1 MLSLDSAYASV
12 ATSSATPVGSAVFLS
27 LFFVTICLLTLLLLR
42 RFLTLR
48 ATPGYLTV
56 PVFLALVLP
65 ASVVLLV
72 PVDLTSTSR
81 DDGQGTKGV
90 WLPTHAVLVL
100 WRITYW
106 LIFCLTWII
115 LPLLGDFV
123 DSGYRDP
130 KSRLIYSLRSNARYQ
145 LIVLSCGI
153 AGLIYISIQNGFDF
167 TSIKALVMA
176 LAYVWGLIFA
186 IYLMGHGLV
195 SIPRSFF
202 RKSNNANALRRIQ
215 AHAPK
220 IHDRL
225 TDAITELEEVEAQVA
240 QLQRRKTGSA
250 LVFEDWIEEL
260 ADYSNMPESRP
271 AALHSISD
279 SAAVPAVIT
288 ERYMAGLSRRL
299 QRARHQKARFVDEW
313 DRLVRSAA
321 DYQTILN
328 STASKKLDF
337 GPVAGSETGT
347 ISRKGRGFIS
357 PYMRYVLYVHVLP
370 SVRLVLGTAFAA
382 ASFCVVWSELVKSIT
397 PKLCIISL
405 SLIPNPEK
413 ASPIGLGGQLIA
425 SLWLL
430 YMCTAALKGVNDAQV
445 WGNRALVRR
454 NTYGESACWYAGQVA
469 RLTVP
474 LAYNFLTFLPTEL
487 RDETTFYKFLGQ
499 YINLTPLGKGF
510 DYFPV
515 FLLFPVFATMFNL
528 YGRIKKIFG
537 FGWVQEDDE
546 DPEADPG
553 GFGTGGWRE
562 GRALIERE
570 LVGMGSLGLT
580 SRSAD
585 PGRHTGASSSALNI
599 HRAVSPQ
606 PGWTST
612 SPTPRSS
619 SRAPLIEPSSATG
632 ATPVSTIV
640 DDGPIEEENFF
651 QSFAHRVRNTID
663 TASPP
668 RWLQGG
674 FPNISAPRWLNS
686 GQDSAAGN
694 NGSAQEGNRI
704 FGGLFGQRSSN
715 GHVRL

>member
-1 MLSLDSAYASV
+1 
-12 ATSSATPVGSAVFLS
+12 
-27 LFFVTICLLTLLLLR
+27 LLLQQQPQNAENADDY
-42 RFLTLR
+42 RF
-48 ATPGYLTV
+48 
-56 PVFLALVLP
+56 
-65 ASVVLLV
+65 
-72 PVDLTSTSR
+72 
-81 DDGQGTKGV
+81 
-90 WLPTHAVLVL
+90 
-100 WRITYW
+100 
-106 LIFCLTWII
+106 I
-115 LPLLGDFV
+115 LPLLADFV

-130 KSRLIYSLRSNARYQ
+130 KSRLTYSLRCNARYQ
-145 LIVLSCGI
+145 LFVLCCGI
-153 AGLIYISIQNGFDF
+153 VGLIYISIQNGFDF
-167 TSIKALVMA
+167 TSIKGLVMA
-176 LAYVWGLIFA
+176 LAYMWGLIFA

-195 SIPRSFF
+195 SIPRSLF
-202 RKSNNANALRRIQ
+202 RKTNNANALRRIQ

-250 LVFEDWIEEL
+250 RTFEDWIEEL
-260 ADYSNMPESRP
+260 ADYSNMPDSRP
-271 AALHSISD
+271 AALHSVAES
-279 SAAVPAVIT
+279 SAVPAVIT
-288 ERYMAGLSRRL
+288 ERYLAGLSRRL
-299 QRARHQKARFVDEW
+299 QRARHQKARFIDEW

-337 GPVAGSETGT
+337 GPVGGSEAGL
-347 ISRKGRGFIS
+347 ISRKGSGFIN
-357 PYMRYVLYVHVLP
+357 PYMRYVIYVHVLP
-370 SVRLVLGTAFAA
+370 SLRLVMGTVFAA
-382 ASFCVVWSELVKSIT
+382 ASFCVVWSELVKT
-397 PKLCIISL
+397 FAPKLCIISL
-405 SLIPNPEK
+405 SLVPNPET

-425 SLWLL
+425 SSWLL
-430 YMCTAALKGVNDAQV
+430 YMCTAALKGVRDAQV

-487 RDETTFYKFLGQ
+487 REDTTFYHFLGR

-515 FLLFPVFATMFNL
+515 FLLLPVCATMFNL

-537 FGWVQEDDE
+537 FGFVEEDDE
-546 DPEADPG
+546 DPEANPG

-580 SRSAD
+580 SRSTD
-585 PGRHTGASSSALNI
+585 PGRNLNAGASSSALNLQ
-599 HRAVSPQ
+599 RATSPQ
-606 PGWTST
+606 PGWSA
-612 SPTPRSS
+612 SPVPRSS
-619 SRAPLIEPSSATG
+619 SRAPLIEPPSSSVLGG
-632 ATPVSTIV
+632 APTTSTVV
-640 DDGPIEEENFF
+640 DDVDEDNFF

-663 TASPP
+663 TTSTP

-674 FPNISAPRWLNS
+674 FPKISAPKWLNS
-686 GQDSAAGN
+686 GQDSNTSTN
-694 NGSAQEGNRI
+694 NGTAPEDNRI

>member
-1 MLSLDSAYASV
+1 
-12 ATSSATPVGSAVFLS
+12 
-27 LFFVTICLLTLLLLR
+27 
-42 RFLTLR
+42 
-48 ATPGYLTV
+48 
-56 PVFLALVLP
+56 
-65 ASVVLLV
+65 
-72 PVDLTSTSR
+72 
-81 DDGQGTKGV
+81 
-90 WLPTHAVLVL
+90 
-100 WRITYW
+100 
-106 LIFCLTWII
+106 
-115 LPLLGDFV
+115 
-123 DSGYRDP
+123 
-130 KSRLIYSLRSNARYQ
+130 
-145 LIVLSCGI
+145 
-153 AGLIYISIQNGFDF
+153 
-167 TSIKALVMA
+167 MA

-202 RKSNNANALRRIQ
+202 RKSNNANILRRIQ

-225 TDAITELEEVEAQVA
+225 TDAVTELEEVEAQVA

-250 LVFEDWIEEL
+250 RIFEDWIEEL
-260 ADYSNMPESRP
+260 ADYSNMPDSRP
-271 AALHSISD
+271 AALHSLAEPS
-279 SAAVPAVIT
+279 AVPAVIT
-288 ERYMAGLSRRL
+288 ERYLAGLSRRL

-337 GPVAGSETGT
+337 GPVGGPEIGSV
-347 ISRKGRGFIS
+347 SRKGSGFIS
-357 PYMRYVLYVHVLP
+357 PYTRYVLYVHVLP
-370 SVRLVLGTAFAA
+370 SMRLVMGTVFAA
-382 ASFCVVWSELVKSIT
+382 ASFGVVWSELVKT
-397 PKLCIISL
+397 FAPKLCIISL
-405 SLIPNPEK
+405 SLVPNPEK
-413 ASPIGLGGQLIA
+413 AGQIGFGGQLIA

-430 YMCTAALKGVNDAQV
+430 YMCTAALRGVNDAQV

-487 RDETTFYKFLGQ
+487 RHDTTFYHFLGQ

-510 DYFPV
+510 DYFPIFV
-515 FLLFPVFATMFNL
+515 LLPVCATMFNL

-537 FGWVQEDDE
+537 FGFVEEDDE

-570 LVGMGSLGLT
+570 LVGLGSLGLT
-580 SRSAD
+580 SRSLG
-585 PGRHTGASSSALNI
+585 PGRNTGASSSALNI
-599 HRAVSPQ
+599 QRASSPQ

-612 SPTPRSS
+612 SPSPRPS
-619 SRAPLIEPSSATG
+619 SRAQLNEPLLSAG
-632 ATPVSTIV
+632 APTVSTVV
-640 DDGPIEEENFF
+640 DDGSIEEENFF

-663 TASPP
+663 TASTPQ
-668 RWLQGG
+668 WLQGG
-674 FPNISAPRWLNS
+674 FPKISAPKWLNS
-686 GQDSAAGN
+686 GAAANTTSSQGDK
-694 NGSAQEGNRI
+694 RI

>member
-1 MLSLDSAYASV
+1 M

-27 LFFVTICLLTLLLLR
+27 LSFIAICLLTLLLLR

-48 ATPGYLTV
+48 ATPAYITV

-81 DDGQGTKGV
+81 DGGQVTNGV
-90 WLPTHAVLVL
+90 WLPGRAVLVL
-100 WRITYW
+100 WRIAYW
-106 LIFCLTWII
+106 LIFCLTWFI
-115 LPLLGDFV
+115 LPLLAEFV

-130 KSRLIYSLRSNARYQ
+130 KSRLTYSLRSNARYQ
-145 LIVLSCGI
+145 LFVLACAIV
-153 AGLIYISIQNGFDF
+153 GLIYISIQNGFDF
-167 TSIKALVMA
+167 TSIRGLVMA

-250 LVFEDWIEEL
+250 RLFEDWIEEL
-260 ADYSNMPESRP
+260 ADYSNMPDSRP
-271 AALHSISD
+271 VALHSVAD
-279 SAAVPAVIT
+279 STAVPAVIT
-288 ERYMAGLSRRL
+288 ERYLAGLSRRL

-313 DRLVRSAA
+313 DRLVRSSA

-328 STASKKLDF
+328 SIASKKLDF
-337 GPVAGSETGT
+337 GPVGGSEAGL
-347 ISRKGRGFIS
+347 ISRKGSGFIT
-357 PYMRYVLYVHVLP
+357 PYMRYVIYVHILP
-370 SVRLVLGTAFAA
+370 TLRLVMGTVFAT
-382 ASFCVVWSELVKSIT
+382 ASFCIVWSELIKT
-397 PKLCIISL
+397 FAPKLCIISL
-405 SLIPNPEK
+405 SLVPNPEK
-413 ASPIGLGGQLIA
+413 AGQIGLGGQLIA

-487 RDETTFYKFLGQ
+487 REDTTFYHFLGR

-515 FLLFPVFATMFNL
+515 FLLLPVCATMFNL
-528 YGRIKKIFG
+528 YGRIKKVFG
-537 FGWVQEDDE
+537 FGFVEEDDE
-546 DPEADPG
+546 DPEADPS
-553 GFGTGGWRE
+553 GFGIGGWRE

-570 LVGMGSLGLT
+570 LVGLGSLGLT
-580 SRSAD
+580 SRSVD
-585 PGRHTGASSSALNI
+585 PGRNLHAGASSSALNLQ
-599 HRAVSPQ
+599 RAASPQ

-612 SPTPRSS
+612 SPVPRSS
-619 SRAPLIEPSSATG
+619 SRAPLIEPSSSSIIGGT
-632 ATPVSTIV
+632 STASTVI
-640 DDGPIEEENFF
+640 DDDTNADEDDNFF

-663 TASPP
+663 TASTP

-674 FPNISAPRWLNS
+674 FPKFSAPKWLNS
-686 GQDSAAGN
+686 GQDPSTSS
-694 NGSAQEGNRI
+694 NGSAQDNRI